1 MASFGL
7 EGTQGLHNEVITAAG
22 NVSASNDPKQRPNDA
37 NEILIKGAQK
47 AAAGRELGLSDEETL
62 AVVSR
67 QAKRQ
72 KRARLQNEEIAQW
85 NQKQK
90 SLGHNNLLSQ
100 GDSDVI
106 YNDELTEEQRAF
118 GETDY
123 EMGFRDLE
131 EGLGYEPEDK
141 DTRVDL
147 YQTVDGVKRGKVM
160 PDGRKMMQVD
170 RVRPQE
176 VATERPAA
184 APTGATG
191 PLADALNRL
200 SGVPGKKAAA
210 IRSRLLEQVEPR
222 YSRER
227 QRQEVQQ
234 MIKADAARSNPEVRE
249 ANDWKAQADARRV
262 FFDDGIPGPDI
273 TEDAV
278 PTPSRMIEAAI
289 EQRRGGP
296 TYIDP
301 NTGTAIAD
309 PIDRLGEML
318 LGSANDPDTAQLQNA
333 PRAQNAITWL
343 QANQPDN
350 FRSETSF
357 GNYPQVDIT
366 LATSNFANKVR
377 ELKGFETA
385 GSAVDIRSAA
395 DLQNVASA
403 IENQVRGSGKQLF
416 RLDPETGRNVAT
428 EPGDIRGVMNLL
440 KLSGPEQQQLA
451 NALVQMELAT
461 DQSRSGRKY
470 DPAEAITG
478 VQMNE
483 NAGQA
488 QVASVPANSTINTA
502 DGRRN
507 IRAVMAELG
516 LEDAQKPLIGAVV
529 DPRTGKQET
538 NAGPRAVNRFIGANM
553 GRGEEL
559 ESNLRRQAISRVKP
573 GQALNKER
581 LQSNIANAKLVEQ
594 REARDSAKRAEMRDT
609 VTNRGRFITSE
620 PIPGNAISRI
630 DEDDR
635 FTAKGE
641 TIERERNNRE
651 LDRLRGGSS
660 GGSPPKPPSV
670 SPTPADDG
678 SQRKKVA
685 NALEREIISRTMGK
699 QQQRRNI
706 GIGALGG
713 LGVALAGKGIYDMSR
728 PEEDELVRY

>member
-47 AAAGRELGLSDEETL
+47 AAAGLELGLSPEETL
-62 AVVSR
+62 ALTSR
-67 QAKRQ
+67 QARRQ
-72 KRARLQNEEIAQW
+72 QRTKLQNDEIARW

-90 SLGHNNLLSQ
+90 SLGHDNLLSQ
-100 GDSDVI
+100 GDSDVV

-141 DTRVDL
+141 KVGTRR
-147 YQTVDGVKRGKVM
+147 YQPGGKQYS
-160 PDGRKMMQVD
+160 QVD

-176 VATERPAA
+176 VATERSPTAPA
-184 APTGATG
+184 
-191 PLADALNRL
+191 
-200 SGVPGKKAAA
+200 SA
-210 IRSRLLEQVEPR
+210 IRDAIASLDRPGMRPGVQGPVAPPHIIAEVQRRLQSSIDPSASRA
-222 YSRER
+222 SER
-227 QRQEVQQ
+227 QAVQQ
-234 MIKADAARSNPEVRE
+234 MIKADAARSNPEVRQKNDAAAEE
-249 ANDWKAQADARRV
+249 AVLRIAAERGLPSAVR
-262 FFDDGIPGPDI
+262 
-273 TEDAV
+273 EDAV
-278 PTPSRMIEAAI
+278 RTPASMPQVGIQ
-289 EQRRGGP
+289 QRRNGA
-296 TYIDP
+296 TYVDP
-301 NTGTAIAD
+301 NTGNAIAD

-318 LGSANDPDTAQLQNA
+318 MGSANDPDTAQLQNA

-416 RLDPETGRNVAT
+416 RLDPETGRNIAT

-573 GQALNKER
+573 GQSLNKER

-620 PIPGNAISRI
+620 PIPGNTPSRVY
-630 DEDDR
+630 EDDK
-635 FTAKGE
+635 FTAKSE
-641 TIERERNNRE
+641 AIERERNNRE
-651 LDRLRGGSS
+651 LERLRGGSS
-660 GGSPPKPPSV
+660 GGSPPKPPTTASA
-670 SPTPADDG
+670 SPSPSSDNSFVG
-678 SQRKKVA
+678 NLIKSQLKSRA
-685 NALEREIISRTMGK
+685 GREQMRNRGLVGAGIIG
-699 QQQRRNI
+699 
-706 GIGALGG
+706 GAT
-713 LGVALAGKGIYDMSR
+713 LAGKGIYDMSR
-728 PEEDELVRY
+728 PKEEELVRY